1 MKIRNTTCINEGY
14 AKIILTGKMD
24 FRDCKSFIHTL
35 IDNHISMKDLPI
47 FIDMQGVEFDI
58 NLFEI
63 FGIVKYVT
71 SFQYKPLKKIY
82 IVVSDG
88 RSLVMGR
95 FLQECL
101 SSRGVDIRVS
111 SRMAEINEWLSHSVC
126 QE

>member
-63 FGIVKYVT
+63 LVIVKYVT
-71 SFQYKPLKKIY
+71 
-82 IVVSDG
+82 
-88 RSLVMGR
+88 
-95 FLQECL
+95 
-101 SSRGVDIRVS
+101 
-111 SRMAEINEWLSHSVC
+111 
-126 QE
+126 